1 MTDTSTSLRFSPD
14 ILRRLGEELNPS
26 LDQSILELVKNSF
39 DASAKE
45 CTVVLRNT
53 EKSGGTIE
61 ISDDGDGMDAEGIIN
76 GWLILGRSGRNPEQR
91 TRLNRVPAGSKGLGR
106 LAALR
111 LGNLATLR
119 SWPHANPQR
128 EYLLNI
134 DWSRYD
140 AANVVEE
147 VPLAVEETTRKNG
160 GSPGTVV
167 TIDALRAAVSRAE
180 VSRLARALILL
191 ADPFGDDPEGFRPV
205 LKAAEFSDLEKLVKA
220 RYFEDAEFHLSA
232 NLDKDGAAR
241 AVITDWKGKT
251 LFTAKHGDLSS
262 GSGHPIY
269 ASPEAQFDLW
279 VFILNKETFSTRTST
294 VEEVREWLGH
304 FGGVH
309 LYQNG
314 LRVSPYGNPGNDW
327 LDMNL
332 RRVRSPEERPSTN
345 TSIGRVSTFET
356 GGRLAQKTDRSGF
369 IENDAFLELKR
380 FANDAL
386 EWMARCRMKEAQKRR
401 ASERVEAPKRTV
413 KAKLDIKE
421 AIDRVPGPKRRA
433 IKQAFKKYEVVREKE
448 IKTLRKEVQLYRTL
462 STAGITAATFAHESA
477 GNPIKAIDQAAKSI
491 ERRARKELGDRYS
504 DTLAEPVELIIRS
517 IDAMKVL
524 GNVTFSLLDHEKRR
538 ASQVEINEI
547 IQSVVKTYAPFF
559 QERDVEVA
567 TDLASGKPYLR
578 GSKAAIESIVTNFL
592 NNSLVWFEKVHV
604 KKYKI
609 GIRTEVSN
617 GNLRIRFDDNGPGLE
632 GIDPDDVWLAGETT
646 RPNGTGLGLTIVH
659 DAVKDLGGTV
669 KAQAHG
675 DLGGACFTVE
685 LPILG
690 K

>member
-1 MTDTSTSLRFSPD
+1 MTDRSTSLRFSPD

-53 EKSGGTIE
+53 EKLGGTIE

-111 LGNLATLR
+111 LGNVATLR
-119 SWPHANPQR
+119 SWPHSNPQR

-134 DWSRYD
+134 NWSRYD
-140 AANVVEE
+140 AALVVEE
-147 VPLAVEETTRKNG
+147 VALAVEETTRKNG
-160 GSPGTVV
+160 ASPGTVV

-191 ADPFGDDPEGFRPV
+191 ADPFGDDPEGFKPILR
-205 LKAAEFSDLEKLVKA
+205 AAEFSDLEKLVKA

-232 NLDKDGAAR
+232 SLDKDGAAR

-279 VFILNKETFSTRTST
+279 AFILNKETFSTRTST
-294 VEEVREWLGH
+294 LEQVREWLGH

-332 RRVRSPEERPSTN
+332 KRARSPEERPSTN

-356 GGRLAQKTDRSGF
+356 GGS
-369 IENDAFLELKR
+369 
-380 FANDAL
+380 
-386 EWMARCRMKEAQKRR
+386 
-401 ASERVEAPKRTV
+401 
-413 KAKLDIKE
+413 
-421 AIDRVPGPKRRA
+421 
-433 IKQAFKKYEVVREKE
+433 
-448 IKTLRKEVQLYRTL
+448 
-462 STAGITAATFAHESA
+462 
-477 GNPIKAIDQAAKSI
+477 
-491 ERRARKELGDRYS
+491 
-504 DTLAEPVELIIRS
+504 
-517 IDAMKVL
+517 
-524 GNVTFSLLDHEKRR
+524 
-538 ASQVEINEI
+538 
-547 IQSVVKTYAPFF
+547 
-559 QERDVEVA
+559 
-567 TDLASGKPYLR
+567 
-578 GSKAAIESIVTNFL
+578 
-592 NNSLVWFEKVHV
+592 
-604 KKYKI
+604 
-609 GIRTEVSN
+609 
-617 GNLRIRFDDNGPGLE
+617 
-632 GIDPDDVWLAGETT
+632 
-646 RPNGTGLGLTIVH
+646 
-659 DAVKDLGGTV
+659 
-669 KAQAHG
+669 
-675 DLGGACFTVE
+675 
-685 LPILG
+685 
-690 K
+690 